1 MRINRQDTNGVKPL
15 LAVGELGYDNYPS
28 GGDIGRVFVGTGT
41 QNIAQAKLAEV
52 VTVDGKVDAHAA
64 RVDNPHSVTK
74 TQVGLDNV
82 DNTADSNK
90 NVLSATKL
98 TTARNISVSGGV
110 TGSVNFDGSANV
122 DIVAT
127 IAPNSVELGVNTT
140 GTYVAGVVAGTGLT
154 VSGAAGESWS
164 PTVGLA
170 NIGTAGTYT
179 KVTTNTQGQVTSGTV
194 LSASDVPS
202 LDASKITSG
211 TIDSARLPAYVD
223 DVLEFA
229 DLASFPAV
237 GETGKIYI
245 DVSTNKTYRWSGS
258 VYIYITSG
266 AVNSVNGQT
275 GVVSI
280 TNITGNAGS
289 VTNGV
294 YTGDI
299 GVSVQPYNVNTI
311 IDANYVHTDNNFTDL
326 EKTKLSGIS
335 EGAEVNVNADWDAVS
350 GDAQILNK
358 PTTLAGYG
366 IADAYTETEVD
377 NALALKVDK
386 EPVTIATGT
395 ATFTAT
401 TNNINLTGIG
411 VGVEIGDVIQI
422 SGADDAK
429 NNSEF
434 TVEVITDA
442 NNIIVNQAHANKGTS
457 KNVTA
462 RASDTGVTVKLLA
475 KWYNAGDGL
484 GQGWVDVTS
493 SRIINTDYSN
503 STKRELELS
512 IIDNSSTSRTTDLY
526 IGSSKISSF
535 YSHYNN
541 YFTAT
546 HSNSVGVGVSYR
558 LAPQIA
564 PISYIWFEKR

>member
-127 IAPNSVELGVNTT
+127 IAPNSVELGVDTT

-154 VSGAAGESWS
+154 VSGAAGEGWS

-170 NIGTAGTYT
+170 DTGTAGTYT
-179 KVTTNTQGQVTSGTV
+179 KVTTNAQGQVTSGTV

-237 GETGKIYI
+237 GETGKIYV

-266 AVNSVNGQT
+266 AVDSVNGQT

-422 SGADDAK
+422 SGADDTK

-442 NNIIVNQAHANKGTS
+442 NNIIVNQAHANRGTS
-457 KNVTA
+457 KNVVT
-462 RASDTGVTVKLLA
+462 RSGDTNVTVKLLA
-475 KWYNAGDGL
+475 KYYNAPLGL
-484 GQGWVDVTS
+484 GQDWVELTDI
-493 SRIINTDYSN
+493 RLINT
-503 STKRELELS
+503 T
-512 IIDNSSTSRTTDLY
+512 
-526 IGSSKISSF
+526 
-535 YSHYNN
+535 YNN
-541 YFTAT
+541 LCRRSIKIAINFNTGTSGEIKVNGVFAGIGASTVTQAT
-546 HSNSVGVGVSYR
+546 GG
-558 LAPQIA
+558 LTTIA
-564 PISYIWFEKR
+564 PNGATYKYTGGASIMRWSELR

>member
-127 IAPNSVELGVNTT
+127 IAPNSVELGVDTT

-154 VSGAAGESWS
+154 VSGAAGEGWS

-170 NIGTAGTYT
+170 DTGTAGTYT
-179 KVTTNTQGQVTSGTV
+179 KVTTNAQGQVTSGTV

-237 GETGKIYI
+237 GETGKIYV

-266 AVNSVNGQT
+266 AVDSVNGQT

-377 NALALKVDK
+377 NALALKVDTAYLDEVNLLRADK
-386 EPVTIATGT
+386 YLAAQNVANMSYDGNGKLSKVQYNNATDVDYEVLTYNVDGKLSNV
-395 ATFTAT
+395 AHYT
-401 TNNINLTGIG
+401 TSTLRGN
-411 VGVEIGDVIQI
+411 
-422 SGADDAK
+422 
-429 NNSEF
+429 
-434 TVEVITDA
+434 TVLSYSAGKLVSAIY
-442 NNIIVNQAHANKGTS
+442 
-457 KNVTA
+457 
-462 RASDTGVTVKLLA
+462 TGV
-475 KWYNAGDGL
+475 
-484 GQGWVDVTS
+484 
-493 SRIINTDYSN
+493 
-503 STKRELELS
+503 
-512 IIDNSSTSRTTDLY
+512 
-526 IGSSKISSF
+526 
-535 YSHYNN
+535 
-541 YFTAT
+541 
-546 HSNSVGVGVSYR
+546 
-558 LAPQIA
+558 
-564 PISYIWFEKR
+564 